1 MDALRILEEK
11 LTALVSIVQDL
22 KGKNNLLEKQV
33 VTMQQHSDELKKHNK
48 QLEKEKNKL
57 AEENFQLVADL
68 GNLKASVSSGSE
80 TIDLL
85 KEEKALTKIA
95 VDDLIKSISDLV
107 ATEQQ

>member
-11 LTALVSIVQDL
+11 IITLVSLIQDL
-22 KGKNNLLEKQV
+22 KSKNGVLDAQV
-33 VTMQQHSDELKKHNK
+33 VMLQQQSDEFIVQNK
-48 QLEKEKNKL
+48 QLETENTRL
-57 AEENFQLVADL
+57 AEENFQLVA
-68 GNLKASVSSGSE
+68 NLSNLEASVSNRSE

-95 VDDLIKSISDLV
+95 VDELIKSISDLV

>member
-11 LTALVSIVQDL
+11 IITLVSLIQDL
-22 KGKNNLLEKQV
+22 KSKNNVLEAQV
-33 VTMQQHSDELKKHNK
+33 VTLQQQSDEFVTQNK
-48 QLEKEKNKL
+48 QLETENTRL

-68 GNLKASVSSGSE
+68 SSLEASVSTRSE

-95 VDDLIKSISDLV
+95 VDELIKSISDLV